1 LLAVDGAVVLIETVV
16 VMVFSPFGVTVLGEK
31 LHDDSLG
38 NPEQANDTCWLNPK
52 IGATLTVA
60 VALAP
65 CPTLIVPGTT
75 LRLKPGDPSEFA
87 A

>member
-1 LLAVDGAVVLIETVV
+1 METVV
-16 VMVFSPFGVTVLGEK
+16 VALLCPLGVTVDGEK

-38 NPEQANDTCWLNPK
+38 NPEHANDTCWLNPNV
-52 IGATLTVA
+52 GATLTAA

-65 CPTLIVPGTT
+65 CPMLIVLGET
-75 LRLKPGDPSEFA
+75 LKLKPGGSIGLA